1 VRNMWGLRACPW
13 RRRRRRHACA
23 HEQWSY
29 RCPNSAGRPFGP
41 WHGTNL
47 ARSKHGPARSVTGPG
62 RHGPFSGPDMDR
74 YGGPRALARP
84 GTINGSAR
92 RRPAYLTS
100 QIHVSSPQVALVHP
114 LAADRSAAGCS
125 LLISGGGA
133 ALCSAARQTTF
144 PLWRPALCCSP
155 AQPACSAAPADCS
168 PALRCRPVAVP
179 LRRCLSRLAVRRGS
193 KPVRHRA
200 TDPTGCRSAPVPLL
214 ALLPACFSN

>member
-1 VRNMWGLRACPW
+1 
-13 RRRRRRHACA
+13 
-23 HEQWSY
+23 
-29 RCPNSAGRPFGP
+29 
-41 WHGTNL
+41 
-47 ARSKHGPARSVTGPG
+47 
-62 RHGPFSGPDMDR
+62 MDR

-179 LRRCLSRLAVRRGS
+179 LRRCLSRLAVRRGTAAAVPLAAARS
-193 KPVRHRA
+193 VAATPAVAGDKAPVLPPPPPRGPARAPATAPSSAPCSGRRRRRPVRRSPPPRA
-200 TDPTGCRSAPVPLL
+200 PANGHVRPSPTGSPRPLSEY
-214 ALLPACFSN
+214 P